1 VLTLDTLGSFSLFPI
16 HGWPAG
22 EKSAMMA
29 SGAYKLDLIPK
40 DLEDL
45 AFSYFSY
52 FIGILAAH

>member
-1 VLTLDTLGSFSLFPI
+1 MDTLGSFRFFPI

-22 EKSAMMA
+22 EKSAVRA

-45 AFSYFSY
+45 AFSYFFY